1 MTIRKA
7 DVNPT
12 DPSQAKKNIF
22 SWTDSEIQLLLE
34 TTKDFKAKQEYEGVD
49 WNTIRT
55 RFDKIKDAFINSYPS
70 TDGQDYPHV
79 GDINDT
85 FTKERIMLKLKAIRL
100 GFKKALDPGKTFCM
114 AVVVIQRHRTSSCMQ
129 MTYCTL
135 YILFKMSLCNVTS

>member
-1 MTIRKA
+1 MAYRCKIYVCLHYTKDKARFFVDISIVFLLRTCVLPNIFYKMAKRKA

-70 TDGQDYPHV
+70 
-79 GDINDT
+79 
-85 FTKERIMLKLKAIRL
+85 
-100 GFKKALDPGKTFCM
+100 
-114 AVVVIQRHRTSSCMQ
+114 
-129 MTYCTL
+129 
-135 YILFKMSLCNVTS
+135 